1 MWSPWQ
7 IMYIYLGE
15 NLHLYNVLTKL
26 YWTVTREIP
35 SMHRGR
41 FPNAACDA
49 VYKVSPVT
57 RGPSWTPDLYP
68 SQFPSD
74 VRTGRAWSVC
84 MPTHVRAGP
93 PTVPVWVSDH
103 RKIVAT
109 GNLHGPL
116 LHQGSW
122 PTWVKT
128 SMRPKN
134 PPQPSVRPPPPTV
147 FHQDTPAFSPSVL
160 MWGSDWP
167 ALPAC
172 AGTYQAAPA
181 LTETV
186 AHNPTTP
193 TVVGSVKI
201 NSNHAQTMDG
211 QTAYPSPPSDPDS
224 GVTLAASFGGSDKNS
239 DYVES
244 AENSPTSPANKPD
257 LTGHIRKLE

>member
-84 MPTHVRAGP
+84 MPTPVHARP
-93 PTVPVWVSDH
+93 PIVPAQVVTHWIIDASGALYGD
-103 RKIVAT
+103 
-109 GNLHGPL
+109 L
-116 LHQGSW
+116 LHQGSQ
-122 PTWVKT
+122 PTWVKPYR
-128 SMRPKN
+128 SPKN
-134 PPQPSVRPPPPTV
+134 PPQPSARPYT
-147 FHQDTPAFSPSVL
+147 
-160 MWGSDWP
+160 
-167 ALPAC
+167 
-172 AGTYQAAPA
+172 
-181 LTETV
+181 
-186 AHNPTTP
+186 
-193 TVVGSVKI
+193 K
-201 NSNHAQTMDG
+201 
-211 QTAYPSPPSDPDS
+211 
-224 GVTLAASFGGSDKNS
+224 
-239 DYVES
+239 
-244 AENSPTSPANKPD
+244 
-257 LTGHIRKLE
+257 

>member
-134 PPQPSVRPPPPTV
+134 PPQPSVRPPPQPYFTKTHRRSHPV
-147 FHQDTPAFSPSVL
+147 SSCEDL
-160 MWGSDWP
+160 IG
-167 ALPAC
+167 LP
-172 AGTYQAAPA
+172 YRRAPA
-181 LTETV
+181 LTRRPQ
-186 AHNPTTP
+186 HSLRPLPTTP
-193 TVVGSVKI
+193 PLRLS
-201 NSNHAQTMDG
+201 
-211 QTAYPSPPSDPDS
+211 S
-224 GVTLAASFGGSDKNS
+224 GASK
-239 DYVES
+239 
-244 AENSPTSPANKPD
+244 
-257 LTGHIRKLE
+257 